1 MELEQGMWIRAK
13 APLRISFGGGGT
25 DVAPYCD
32 ERGGAILSSTI
43 NRHAYATLIPGGE
56 QIVINSL
63 DYDASISYGIDDP
76 FVYDGQLD
84 LAKGVVDHFRRMG
97 PFPTGVR
104 VILHNDAPPGS
115 GLGSSSA
122 LAVAMV
128 GAFAA
133 FLKLPLDTY
142 QIAQKAFDIERVEV
156 GIIGGKQDQYASA
169 FGGFNFIEFQKDMT
183 LVNQLRIPVEV
194 ISELEYRLVFAY
206 VGGKRVYSDIIQK
219 QVDNFRDQKS
229 SAVDA
234 MDAIKRL
241 AYEMKKAL
249 LLGNLQEFA
258 SLLHEG
264 WENKK
269 KMAEGISNPTID
281 ELYDAARTAGAM
293 GGKITGAGGGGFMF
307 FVCDPFKT
315 HDVQSAL
322 RAQGATLVDL
332 SFTQDGVM
340 AWNAPESKFIPS

>member
-1 MELEQGMWIRAK
+1 MWIRAK

-32 ERGGAILSSTI
+32 ERGGAVLSATI
-43 NRHAYATLIPGGE
+43 NRHAYATLIPGGDKIE
-56 QIVINSL
+56 IKSL

-84 LAKGVVDHFRRMG
+84 LAKGVVDHFRKIAN
-97 PFPTGVR
+97 FPEGLR
-104 VILHNDAPPGS
+104 IILHNDAPPGS

-122 LAVAMV
+122 LAVAMI
-128 GAFAA
+128 GALAA
-133 FLKLPLDTY
+133 YAKMPLDSY
-142 QIAQKAFDIERVEV
+142 QVAQKAFDIERVEV

-169 FGGFNFIEFQKDMT
+169 FGGFNFIEFNKDIT
-183 LVNQLRIPVEV
+183 LVNQLRLPDDV

-206 VGGKRVYSDIIQK
+206 VGGKRVYSDILKK
-219 QVDNFRDQKS
+219 QMDNFKDKKM

-234 MDAIKRL
+234 MDNIKKL
-241 AYEMKKAL
+241 AFDMKRSL
-249 LLGNLQEFA
+249 LLGNLVEFA
-258 SLLHEG
+258 AALHEG

-269 KMAEGISNPTID
+269 MMAEGISNPFID
-281 ELYDAARTAGAM
+281 EIYEAARSAGAM

-307 FVCDPFKT
+307 FICDPFKR

-322 RAQGATLVDL
+322 SAQGANLVDL
-332 SFTQDGVM
+332 SFTHTGVS
-340 AWNAPESKFIPS
+340 AWNAPESKFVP

>member
-1 MELEQGMWIRAK
+1 MWIRAK

-32 ERGGAILSSTI
+32 ERGGAVLSSTI
-43 NRHAYATLIPGGE
+43 NRHAYATLIPGGDKIE
-56 QIVINSL
+56 IRSL
-63 DYDASISYGIDDP
+63 DYDASISYGIEDP

-84 LAKGVVDHFRRMG
+84 LAKGVVDHFRRIAT
-97 PFPTGVR
+97 FPTGVK

-122 LAVAMV
+122 LAVAMI
-128 GAFAA
+128 GALAS
-133 FLKLPLDTY
+133 FLKMGLDSY
-142 QIAQKAFDIERVEV
+142 QVAQKAFDIERVEV

-169 FGGFNFIEFQKDMT
+169 FGGFNFIEFTKDVT
-183 LVNQLRIPVEV
+183 LVNQLRLPVEV

-206 VGGKRVYSDIIQK
+206 VGGKRVYSDILKK
-219 QVDNFRDQKS
+219 QMDNFKDKKL

-234 MDAIKRL
+234 MDNIKRF
-241 AYEMKKAL
+241 AYDMKKAL
-249 LLGNLQEFA
+249 LLGNLSEFA
-258 SLLHEG
+258 DLLHEG

-269 KMAEGISNPTID
+269 LMAEGISNPAID
-281 ELYDAARTAGAM
+281 QLYASARAAGAQ

-307 FVCDPFKT
+307 FVCDPFKR
-315 HDVQSAL
+315 HDVQEAL
-322 RAQGATLVDL
+322 RAEGATLVDL

-340 AWNAPESKFIPS
+340 AWDAPESKFIPS

>member
-1 MELEQGMWIRAK
+1 MWIRAK
-13 APLRISFGGGGT
+13 SPLRISFGGGGT
-25 DVAPYCD
+25 DVAPYCN

-43 NRHAYATLIPGGE
+43 NRHAYATIIPGGD
-56 QIVINSL
+56 QIEIKSL
-63 DYDASISYGIDDP
+63 DYDASISYGIDDA

-84 LAKGVVDHFRRMG
+84 LAKGVVDHFRKLQA
-97 PFPTGVR
+97 FPTGVQI
-104 VILHNDAPPGS
+104 ILHNDAPPGS

-122 LAVAMV
+122 LVVAMI
-128 GAFAA
+128 GALAA
-133 FLKLPLDTY
+133 YLRIPLDKY
-142 QIAQKAFDIERVEV
+142 EMAQKAFNIERVEV

-169 FGGFNFIEFQKDMT
+169 FGGFNFIEFNAGET
-183 LVNQLRIPVEV
+183 LVNQLRIPTE
-194 ISELEYRLVFAY
+194 IMSELEYRLVFAY
-206 VGGKRVYSDIIQK
+206 VGGKRVYSDILKKQMENFKEQK
-219 QVDNFRDQKS
+219 A

-234 MDAIKRL
+234 MDNIKKL
-241 AYEMKKAL
+241 AYEMKRAL
-249 LLGNLQEFA
+249 ILGNLPEFA
-258 SLLHEG
+258 DLLHEG

-269 KMAEGISNPTID
+269 LMAEGISNPFID
-281 ELYDAARTAGAM
+281 ELYDAARSAGAQ

-315 HDVQSAL
+315 HDVQASL

>member
-1 MELEQGMWIRAK
+1 MWIRAR
-13 APLRISFGGGGT
+13 APLRISFAGGGT

-32 ERGGAILSSTI
+32 ERGGAVLSATI

-56 QIVINSL
+56 QIVIQSL

-84 LAKGVVDHFRRMG
+84 LAKGVVDHFRRSAAL
-97 PFPTGVR
+97 PTGLTI
-104 VILHNDAPPGS
+104 ILHNDAPPGS

-133 FLKLPLDTY
+133 FLKLRLDSY

-169 FGGFNFIEFQKDMT
+169 FGGFNFIEFQEGFS
-183 LVNQLRIPVEV
+183 LVNQLRIPLEV
-194 ISELEYRLVFAY
+194 MSELEYRLVFAY
-206 VGGKRVYSDIIQK
+206 VGGKRVYSDIIQQ
-219 QVDNFRDQKS
+219 QVSNFREKNQT
-229 SAVDA
+229 AVEA
-234 MDAIKRL
+234 MDTIKEL
-241 AYEMKKAL
+241 AYQMKNAL
-249 LLGNLQEFA
+249 LVGNLAKFA
-258 SLLHEG
+258 ELLNEG
-264 WENKK
+264 WESKK
-269 KMAEGISNPTID
+269 KMAEGITNPSID
-281 ELYDAARTAGAM
+281 CTYEAARAAGAL

-307 FVCDPFKT
+307 FLCDPFRT

-332 SFTQDGVM
+332 SFTHHGVTT
-340 AWNAPESKFIPS
+340 WNAPESKFITH